1 MSDCLQILNKG
12 TEQILNKNIKLNV
25 NNSLQNWL
33 TNNQTNRK
41 NTENT
46 ALEIAVSRI
55 SLDSIYQPHQ
65 TRRAAA
71 IEPRISPWQREC
83 VVSRVTYMYSRHSVN
98 EGTAWKKKKA
108 KRKNESS
115 RAGSLIR
122 ISKAFLRRDETQ
134 LTERLDEIWA
144 PG

>member
-98 EGTAWKKKKA
+98 EGTAWKKKGEEK
-108 KRKNESS
+108 KRELKS
-115 RAGSLIR
+115 RKLDAYI
-122 ISKAFLRRDETQ
+122 KAFLRRDETQ